1 MVSFAPTH
9 AAAPKKARLFHHMA
23 IMPWPYLII
32 LPAVFLVLIG
42 VGWTQDSYIE
52 EEVAKIWIPT
62 RGSYAK
68 NVEYAESLGEGDLAT
83 TNFAAMAIARDGG
96 NLFTEERL
104 EEIRQ
109 RMEKAESTTV
119 RSSVN
124 DSYSEVTSKSMLT
137 LYYLQLFPD

>member
-1 MVSFAPTH
+1 MTSFAPTET
-9 AAAPKKARLFHHMA
+9 AEPKKAWLFHHMA

-32 LPAVFLVLIG
+32 LPAVFVVLIG

-68 NVEYAESLGEGDLAT
+68 NIAYAESLGEGDLAT

-119 RSSVN
+119 SSSVN
-124 DSYSEVTSKSMLT
+124 DFHSEVRFSFGSNI
-137 LYYLQLFPD
+137 